1 MTCPSG
7 GNKTVRC
14 ALLCV
19 ACDLPAGRKV
29 CGFLSYTAKYGCSYC
44 KKAFLGGF
52 GNKDYSGFDRD
63 MWPKRTGD
71 AHRKDALSLKSHR
84 TKAEKSKTESE
95 LGCRYSE
102 LPYFNA
108 PILQCT

>member
-14 ALLCV
+14 LCSV
-19 ACDLPAGRKV
+19 RFACRTK
-29 CGFLSYTAKYGCSYC
+29 GFLSYTAKYGCSYC

-71 AHRKDALSLKSHR
+71 AHRKELTGLKLK
-84 TKAEKSKTESE
+84 KAK
-95 LGCRYSE
+95 LN
-102 LPYFNA
+102 LN
-108 PILQCT
+108 

>member
-1 MTCPSG
+1 M
-7 GNKTVRC
+7 
-14 ALLCV
+14 V
-19 ACDLPAGRKV
+19 AP
-29 CGFLSYTAKYGCSYC
+29 TA

-95 LGCRYSE
+95 LGCNIIRTS
-102 LPYFNA
+102 
-108 PILQCT
+108 ILQCT